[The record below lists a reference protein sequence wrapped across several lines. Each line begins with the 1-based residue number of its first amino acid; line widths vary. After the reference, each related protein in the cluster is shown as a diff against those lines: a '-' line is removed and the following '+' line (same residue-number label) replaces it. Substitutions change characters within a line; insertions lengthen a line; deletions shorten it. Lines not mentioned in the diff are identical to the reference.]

1 MGSLREDFR
10 AYDQYSRMKKQ
21 ANKQYS
27 TNLLI
32 EQGIAFESRN
42 EGLHLIIRTSRGN
55 INFFPSTGLYNGA
68 LHGRG
73 VFNLLEELKK
83 IK

>member
-1 MGSLREDFR
+1 MGSMREDFR

-21 ANKQYS
+21 ANKQFS

-32 EQGIAFESRN
+32 EQGIIFESKN
-42 EGLHLIIRTSRGN
+42 EGLHLVIRTRKGN

-68 LHGRG
+68 VKGRG
-73 VFNLLEELKK
+73 VYNLLKELK
-83 IK
+83 

>member
-1 MGSLREDFR
+1 MGGLREDYR
-10 AYDQYSRMKKQ
+10 AYDKYSRMKKQ
-21 ANKQYS
+21 ANKRYS
-27 TNLLI
+27 TNLLM
-32 EQGIAFESRN
+32 EKGIAFESRN
-42 EGLHLIIRTSRGN
+42 DGLHLVIRTSRGN

-68 LHGRG
+68 VKGRG

>member
-1 MGSLREDFR
+1 MGSIREDYR
-10 AYDQYSRMKKQ
+10 ERERYSRMKKQ

-27 TNLLI
+27 THLLI
-32 EQGIAFESRN
+32 EQGIAFESRDN
-42 EGLHLIIRTSRGN
+42 GLHLVIRTSRGN

-68 LHGRG
+68 VKGRG

>member
-1 MGSLREDFR
+1 MGSMREDFR

-21 ANKQYS
+21 ANKQFS

-32 EQGIAFESRN
+32 EQGIIFESKN
-42 EGLHLIIRTSRGN
+42 DGLHLVIRTRKGN

-68 LHGRG
+68 VKGRG
-73 VFNLLEELKK
+73 VYNLLKELK
-83 IK
+83 

>member
-1 MGSLREDFR
+1 MREDFR

-21 ANKQYS
+21 ANKQFS

-32 EQGIAFESRN
+32 EQGIIFESKN
-42 EGLHLIIRTSRGN
+42 DGLHLVIRTRKGN

-68 LHGRG
+68 VKGRG
-73 VFNLLEELKK
+73 VYNLLKEVCNDTK
-83 IK
+83 